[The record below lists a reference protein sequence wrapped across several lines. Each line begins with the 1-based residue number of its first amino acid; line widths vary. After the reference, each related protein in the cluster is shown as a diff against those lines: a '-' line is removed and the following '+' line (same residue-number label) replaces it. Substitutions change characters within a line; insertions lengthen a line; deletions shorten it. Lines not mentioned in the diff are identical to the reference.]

1 MLSGAIPYGGI
12 DDGTKPKR
20 LRFSVIPD
28 CRIATANDV
37 DEYFSKIDL
46 LLEFVNKYGQAS
58 ATSSVSASSPLPSP
72 SAGVSGSGSTTGS
85 KEQMTLQKD
94 RSLPPSNN
102 LEENV
107 RSGSLHRVFAAR
119 DFEFMKLTL
128 RSVKNGNPNWLYLK
142 YDKNICAYKAYH
154 MEFHWLVGKDMINLL
169 FACLDKLT
177 GLYLQVCDSWLIDEF
192 VTTLYRK
199 SIKWGLRIC
208 QIPGERNL
216 PGLPVNV

>member
-1 MLSGAIPYGGI
+1 MLAGAISYGGI

-37 DEYFSKIDL
+37 DEYYSKIDL
-46 LLEFVNKYGQAS
+46 LLEFVNKYGPAA
-58 ATSSVSASSPLPSP
+58 ATSSISASSPGG
-72 SAGVSGSGSTTGS
+72 AGSGSTTGS

-102 LEENV
+102 LEENLHG
-107 RSGSLHRVFAAR
+107 GSLHRGFAAR

-154 MEFHWLVGKDMINLL
+154 MEFHWLVEMDMIIL
-169 FACLDKLT
+169 FVYFGSAH
-177 GLYLQVCDSWLIDEF
+177 
-192 VTTLYRK
+192 K
-199 SIKWGLRIC
+199 SLSSGLRFLAD
-208 QIPGERNL
+208 R
-216 PGLPVNV
+216 